1 MFFAQKTDNLRRGKM
16 DWITNIQKAIDYVEE
31 HIEEKIDFEKVAH
44 EACSSS
50 FHFQRIFSAICGIS
64 LGEYIRN
71 RRLSLAAEFLS
82 GKNSKVIDTAFRF
95 GYETPESFTRA
106 FTRFHG
112 ITPNE
117 AKRGGK
123 IKTFSRLSVKL
134 ILIGGKSMNYRIEKL
149 DSFKILCKRKSVKKP
164 TGMQNDALL
173 EIKDFWAECEKDG
186 TTQKIISCFPNKNL
200 KGLLGISFSSEIDGA
215 KFPYGIGVEYD
226 GRKIPEGL
234 EVVEIPASTFAVFT
248 CHGKMPEAF
257 NETYTKICSEFF
269 PQSTKYE
276 YAYGVELEVYPSE
289 DVQNPDYEC
298 EIWIAVKEK

>member
-1 MFFAQKTDNLRRGKM
+1 M
-16 DWITNIQKAIDYVEE
+16 DWITNIQRAIDYVEE
-31 HIEEKIDFEKVAH
+31 NIENDIDFEKVAQA
-44 EACSSS
+44 ACSSS
-50 FHFQRIFSAICGIS
+50 FQFQRIFSAICGIS

-82 GKNSKVIDTAFRF
+82 GKNSKVIDAAFRF

-134 ILIGGKSMNYRIEKL
+134 ILTGGKSMDYRIEKM

-164 TGMQNDALL
+164 TGMQNDAVF
-173 EIKDFWAECEKDG
+173 EIKEFWAECAKDG

-226 GRKIPEGL
+226 GREIPEGL
-234 EVVEIPASTFAVFT
+234 EVVEIPAHTYAVFT

-257 NETYTKICSEFF
+257 NESYTKICSEFF

-289 DVQNPDYEC
+289 DVLNPDYEC
-298 EIWIAVKEK
+298 EIWIAVKEKQV

>member
-1 MFFAQKTDNLRRGKM
+1 M
-16 DWITNIQKAIDYVEE
+16 DWITNIQKAIDYVEF
-31 HIEEKIDFEKVAH
+31 HIEEDIDFEKVAH

-50 FHFQRIFSAICGIS
+50 FQFQRIFSAICGIS

-82 GKNSKVIDTAFRF
+82 GKDSKVIDAAFRF
-95 GYETPESFTRA
+95 GYENPESFTRA
-106 FTRFHG
+106 FTRFHK

-134 ILIGGKSMNYRIEKL
+134 ILTGGKSMNYRIEKMN
-149 DSFKILCKRKSVKKP
+149 SFKILCKRKSVKKP
-164 TGMQNDALL
+164 TGMQNNALT
-173 EIKDFWAECEKDG
+173 EIKNFWSECAKDG

-200 KGLLGISFSSEIDGA
+200 KGLLGISFSSEIDGE

-234 EVVEIPASTFAVFT
+234 EVVEIPESTFAVFT
-248 CHGKMPEAF
+248 CHGKMPDAF

-289 DVQNPDYEC
+289 DVLNPNYEC